1 MKYWGTDHRILLQ
14 SKTAKR
20 SQIINTRNLIL
31 NSNFNDS
38 KILCLYETPYCIS
51 EEKYSGDTNTF
62 QKLLQLV
69 EKHDNC
75 QNKIN
80 KT

>member
-1 MKYWGTDHRILLQ
+1 MILD
-14 SKTAKR
+14 
-20 SQIINTRNLIL
+20 
-31 NSNFNDS
+31 SNFNDS
-38 KILCLYETPYCIS
+38 KILCLYETPYCFS
-51 EEKYSGDTNTF
+51 EEKYSGDINAV

-69 EKHDNC
+69 EKQDNC

>member
-1 MKYWGTDHRILLQ
+1 MILLQ
-14 SKTAKR
+14 SKTTKH
-20 SQIINTRNLIL
+20 SQIINTRTSIL
-31 NSNFNDS
+31 KSNFNDS
-38 KILCLYETPYCIS
+38 KILCLYEIPYCFS
-51 EEKYSGDTNTF
+51 EEEYSGDTNTF

-75 QNKIN
+75 KNKIN

>member
-1 MKYWGTDHRILLQ
+1 M
-14 SKTAKR
+14 
-20 SQIINTRNLIL
+20 IL